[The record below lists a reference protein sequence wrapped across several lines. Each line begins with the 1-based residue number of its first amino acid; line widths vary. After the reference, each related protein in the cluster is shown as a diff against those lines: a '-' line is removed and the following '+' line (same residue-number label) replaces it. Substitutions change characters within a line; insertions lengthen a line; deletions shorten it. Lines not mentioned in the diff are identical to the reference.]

1 MATATFTKLAAK
13 GGSFLLESPQPGDVF
28 TPADLTDDQKLI
40 GQTAEEFVVKEVLP
54 LVKDLENKKPGLMAE
69 LVRKGAELGLMSGG
83 TPEEYGGAGLDKV
96 ATTVLTE
103 KISIYG
109 GFAVTHGA
117 HAGIG
122 TLPIVYFGTEEQ
134 RKKYLPKLAS
144 GEW

>member
-1 MATATFTKLAAK
+1 MSVLLGETMATATFAKPAAK
-13 GGSFLLESPQPGDVF
+13 GGSFLLETPLPQEVF

-54 LVKDLENKKPGLMAE
+54 LVKDLENKKPGLMAQ
-69 LVRKGAELGLMSGG
+69 LVRKAAEVGLVRGG
-83 TPEEYGGAGLDKV
+83 IPEEFGGAGLDKI

-103 KISIYG
+103 KLSIYG

-122 TLPIVYFGTEEQ
+122 T
-134 RKKYLPKLAS
+134 
-144 GEW
+144 